1 MALQM
6 LKSEKVKN
14 IEEKVSINNEKT
26 ICTKENGSF
35 ENGTLSLIQPLSEGR
50 GGLDQGS
57 R

>member
-1 MALQM
+1 MALQI

-50 GGLDQGS
+50 GGLDQG
-57 R
+57 RR

>member
-26 ICTKENGSF
+26 ICTRENDSF
-35 ENGTLSLIQPLSEGR
+35 ENGTLYLIQPLREGR
-50 GGLDQGS
+50 EGLGQGS

>member
-26 ICTKENGSF
+26 ICTRENDSF
-35 ENGTLSLIQPLSEGR
+35 ENGTLYLIQPLSEGR
-50 GGLDQGS
+50 EGLGQGS

>member
-26 ICTKENGSF
+26 ICTRENGSF
-35 ENGTLSLIQPLSEGR
+35 ENGMLYLIQPLSEGR
-50 GGLDQGS
+50 EGLGQGS